1 MSFKVLFIV
10 PHHFF
15 GIDKELGMNQKGP
28 PLGIAY
34 LNAYVKR
41 NGVISRIFDLR
52 AYKRPLVSL
61 RESLREY
68 RPDLIGINIHC
79 TSEMEDGARI
89 AEEIK
94 GAGYE
99 IPIVVGGSH
108 PSALPEDTLD
118 RYKSIDYVVFGEGEI
133 TLMELINALREG
145 DENLTGINGLAYRD
159 NDGIRRNSP
168 RELISDIDILPMP
181 DFTGFP
187 FERYKPHYF
196 KGIEIPVIT
205 ARGCPNRCV
214 FCYQPMGHNVRVR
227 SYQYVVEEIERDIR
241 DYRATQIFFADD
253 TLTIDPEY
261 TIRLFTEIKR
271 RGLNKVRY
279 IASTRIDRVNRD
291 MLRAMKEANVFSI
304 VYGAE
309 SGNQMILNGI
319 RKGFTLEQTEQ
330 AIRWTKEAGIK
341 VDTNF
346 ILGLPYENEE
356 TIRQTLDFIMKLNPD
371 FLNLAILAP
380 FPQTEVYEWAKR
392 GIGGLRLRSDSYSAT
407 GRIVGNTLEL
417 EGVDRARL
425 EYYQTIGYVRFYLRP
440 SRIRNLFYKVD
451 FYTLFRYG
459 LHLVANQIRK
469 IINRF

>member
-1 MSFKVLFIV
+1 MGFKILFIV
-10 PHHFF
+10 PHHAF

-34 LNAYVKR
+34 LSAYVKR
-41 NGVISRIFDLR
+41 SGIESRIFDLR
-52 AYKRPLVSL
+52 AYKRPLLSL
-61 RESLREY
+61 RDAISEY

-79 TSEMEDGARI
+79 TSEMNDGALI
-89 AEEIK
+89 AEGIK
-94 GAGYE
+94 ESGYD

-108 PSALPEDTLD
+108 PSALPEDTIE
-118 RYKSIDYVVFGEGEI
+118 RFKSIDYVVYGEGEL
-133 TLMELINALREG
+133 TLIELIESLKKNREG
-145 DENLTGINGLAYRD
+145 LEEIRGLAYRQSGETRK
-159 NDGIRRNSP
+159 NPP
-168 RELISDIDILPMP
+168 RELISDIDNLPMP
-181 DFTGFP
+181 DFSGFP
-187 FERYKPHYF
+187 FDEYKPHYF

-227 SYQYVVEEIERDIR
+227 SYQYVVEEIERDIKE
-241 DYRATQIFFADD
+241 YGATQIFFADD
-253 TLTIDPEY
+253 TLTIEPEY
-261 TIRLFTEIKR
+261 TIKLFNEIKR
-271 RGLNKVRY
+271 RGLDRVRY
-279 IASTRIDRVNRD
+279 IASTRIDRVNKD
-291 MLRAMKEANVFSI
+291 MLKAMKEANVFSI

-319 RKGFTLEQTEQ
+319 RKGFTIEQTEQ

-346 ILGLPYENEE
+346 ILGLPYETEE
-356 TIRQTLDFIMKLNPD
+356 TIRQTLDFIMKLDPD

-380 FPQTEVYEWAKR
+380 FPNTEVYEWAKK
-392 GIGGLRLRSDSYSAT
+392 GIGGLRLKSDSFSAT

-417 EGVDRARL
+417 ESVDRARL
-425 EYYQTIGYVRFYLRP
+425 EYYQTTGYIRFYLRP

-459 LHLVANQIRK
+459 LHLIANQIRK
-469 IINRF
+469 IFNRS